1 MALDSPGAVVGSDND
16 AAVAAAAAVG
26 ARVSDPVSANT
37 DAAAGAV
44 NANAHVTVTVTD
56 TGGGNAVDDLG
67 FDPSSIITQV
77 PEPPKP
83 FVHHHPHKLRTKR
96 STATATTGKSSS
108 NSSSVN
114 SSNISYGGSSNT
126 NFNSTNQV
134 LGTETVVSAVHGG
147 SGSSINKVAPVP
159 ATAAHSTTTDQRVR
173 SSKYDEFVS
182 QLKSL
187 FLCCFPVPQ
196 PSLVAVSGVR
206 KDSAP
211 IVSAAGQTGPMLTN
225 EPLRDGKMSN
235 SESTKEDW
243 ESKAESIKEPDEG
256 ALVVQEEVDSSS
268 SPDKKAPT
276 PAPFGSVPPSENG
289 DSFILPPIKPEFVG
303 RKLLVL
309 DLDETLVH
317 SSFKPVP
324 DADYIIP
331 ILIEGNY
338 HNVYVLK
345 RPHVDDFIK
354 NMAEHFELAVFTAS
368 VSNYADP
375 VLDLLDSKRVIQ
387 HRLYR
392 EHCVQVNANYVKD
405 LSVLGRPIEECIII
419 DNNPMAYAF
428 QPSNAIPCATWYNDM
443 EDDELLEL
451 QPFLMGLKEIPD
463 VRTVLGVETEDP
475 YDSPPI

>member
-1 MALDSPGAVVGSDND
+1 MALDSRVTGGGISSATSADAGTATGA
-16 AAVAAAAAVG
+16 
-26 ARVSDPVSANT
+26 
-37 DAAAGAV
+37 
-44 NANAHVTVTVTD
+44 NANAPVTGTVTSTEGSAG
-56 TGGGNAVDDLG
+56 TVDETLG

-77 PEPPKP
+77 PEPPNSA
-83 FVHHHPHKLRTKR
+83 VHHHPHKLRSKR
-96 STATATTGKSSS
+96 STATGKSSS
-108 NSSSVN
+108 YSSTVD
-114 SSNISYGGSSNT
+114 SSNVSYVGSSNT
-126 NFNSTNQV
+126 NLNATNPAAGAETRV
-134 LGTETVVSAVHGG
+134 SIRGPGT
-147 SGSSINKVAPVP
+147 SINKVVPVP
-159 ATAAHSTTTDQRVR
+159 ATAVHSVDQRVR
-173 SSKYDEFVS
+173 ASKHDEFVA

-187 FLCCFPVPQ
+187 FLCCFPGSQPLLVP
-196 PSLVAVSGVR
+196 VSVVR
-206 KDSAP
+206 KASAP
-211 IVSAAGQTGPMLTN
+211 VLPAAGQTGPMLTN
-225 EPLRDGKMSN
+225 EPLRDGKVSTA
-235 SESTKEDW
+235 ESSKEDW

-256 ALVVQEEVDSSS
+256 ALLVQDEVDSSGS
-268 SPDKKAPT
+268 SVKNT
-276 PAPFGSVPPSENG
+276 PIPALYGSVPPSDAGES
-289 DSFILPPIKPEFVG
+289 DMQYILPPIKPEFVG

-345 RPHVDDFIK
+345 RPHVDDFLE
-354 NMAEHFELAVFTAS
+354 NMEKHFELAVFTAS

-392 EHCVQVNANYVKD
+392 EHCVQVNSNYVKD

-419 DNNPMAYAF
+419 DNNPMAYAL
-428 QPSNAIPCATWYNDM
+428 QPSNAIACATWYDDT

-463 VRTVLGVETEDP
+463 VRAVLGVDTEDA
-475 YDSPPI
+475 YDSSPT